1 MTADTQLLQD
11 MLVQFYVLQNM
22 SVRIVLSCVDGS
34 AEFTPRELVLPP
46 GGQVRV
52 ARAGG
57 DDQPAQD
64 NAVFDSRVCYTL

>member
-1 MTADTQLLQD
+1 
-11 MLVQFYVLQNM
+11 M

-34 AEFTPRELVLPP
+34 AEFTQRELVLPP

-57 DDQPAQD
+57 DDLPAED
-64 NAVFDSRVCYTL
+64 NAVFDSRVCLTL

>member
-1 MTADTQLLQD
+1 
-11 MLVQFYVLQNM
+11 MLVQFYVLQNKM

-57 DDQPAQD
+57 DDHPGED
-64 NAVFDSRVCYTL
+64 NAIFDSRVS